1 MVVQHPQ
8 LVQSHSGARDSEH
21 HFRREWGVANPLR
34 ITDAWG
40 EDITLIAWSL
50 VAS

>member
-1 MVVQHPQ
+1 MVVQ
-8 LVQSHSGARDSEH
+8 LVQTHSGARDSEH
-21 HFRREWGVANPLR
+21 QFCREWGVANPLR

-40 EDITLIAWSL
+40 DITLVAWSL